1 MNALEHEFLAVYDDL
16 DPDQRFNMARTI
28 DNMRFGADALID
40 PTLLNPMVEEN
51 GRSVLQPEV
60 ARHYTDQLATMVKK
74 GFVAGPFDESPIP
87 NLRINSLFAVNQ
99 ADKYR
104 PILNLSKPKG
114 NNYNDAIVQAKMRK
128 VTMST
133 SRQFAETLTNTGR
146 GSIISK
152 LDHVSAYKL
161 VPVKKEQFYLQGF
174 SWLGKIFIEVRLI
187 FGAGSSVPNY
197 DDLHQTVS
205 DIVKII
211 SQTDRQFLHR
221 TLDDQVVVT
230 PTLAPNHHFISSYL
244 DLAKKINLPLA
255 DTSGEDKAFLY
266 RTSGTVLG
274 VYFNTEAMTWSYKEI
289 KRVTHMKI
297 LNSTLL
303 SPKVTLEQMQKVMG
317 VINTLVIMCP
327 TFRFLRAPLVAQL
340 SNSYSI
346 SPLVLSVDADMFLNL
361 WLHIFDA
368 LQHGFPLPSF
378 VRHPP
383 LIVRT
388 YITDAA
394 GKPDPT
400 SDLGFEIGAGAA
412 GYIDP
417 WNKIIY
423 VGQALWPAS
432 FLVRPDFLSKIF
444 GRKTTLLE
452 TLAMF
457 VPLWHNV
464 SDIIGSHIV
473 IKVDNIGT
481 VWAYQKGRSKEDM
494 FTSVIMTAL
503 NHVATYFCCKLY
515 VFHCPRLSSE
525 AAVFA
530 DLLTRTNKQGMDF
543 VNMKMNTIQ
552 HGWPPSLIRWL
563 LNPTIDWFLGPA
575 LVEDFKTALKGK
587 VFPFLAWMSFS
598 FPFLAG
604 L

>member
-1 MNALEHEFLAVYDDL
+1 M
-16 DPDQRFNMARTI
+16 QRTI

-40 PTLLNPMVEEN
+40 PTLLTPMVEEN

-74 GFVAGPFDESPIP
+74 GFVAGPFDKSPIP

-104 PILNLSKPKG
+104 PILNLSKPEG
-114 NNYNDAIVQAKMRK
+114 NNYNDAIIPAKMRK
-128 VTMST
+128 VKMST
-133 SRQFAETLTNTGR
+133 SRQFAETLANTGS
-146 GSIISK
+146 GSVISK

-161 VPVKKEQFYLQGF
+161 VPVKKDQFYLQRF
-174 SWLGKIFIEVRLI
+174 SLVGKIFMEVRLI

-205 DIVKII
+205 DIVKIL

-230 PTLAPNHHFISSYL
+230 PTLELNQHFISSYL

-266 RTSGTVLG
+266 RTSGNVLG
-274 VYFNTEAMTWSYKEI
+274 VYFNTERMTWSYKET
-289 KRVTHMKI
+289 KRLTHMKI
-297 LNSTLL
+297 LSSILQ
-303 SPKVTLEQMQKVMG
+303 SPMVTLEQMQKVMG

-327 TFRFLRAPLVAQL
+327 TLRFLRAPIVDQL
-340 SNSYSI
+340 SNSYSM
-346 SPLVLSVDADMFLNL
+346 SPLVLSVGAAMFLNL
-361 WLHIFDA
+361 WLHIFDD
-368 LQHGFPLPSF
+368 LQHGFPIPMF

-388 YITDAA
+388 YVTDAA

-400 SDLGFEIGAGAA
+400 SDLGFEVGAGAA

-417 WNKIIY
+417 WTKIIY
-423 VGQALWPAS
+423 VGQALWPSS
-432 FLVRPDFLSKIF
+432 FLIRPDFQSKFF

-452 TLAMF
+452 TLAML
-457 VPLWHNV
+457 VPLWHNA
-464 SDIIGSHIV
+464 SDMIGSHIV

-481 VWAYQKGRSKEDM
+481 VWAYQKGRSKEDLY
-494 FTSVIMTAL
+494 TSVIITAL

-515 VFHCPRLSSE
+515 VLHCPRLSCE

-543 VNMKMNTIQ
+543 VNKKMATIQ
-552 HGWPPSLIRWL
+552 RGWPPSLERWL
-563 LNPTIDWFLGPA
+563 LNPTIDWSLGPA
-575 LVEDFKTALKGK
+575 LVEDFKSAI
-587 VFPFLAWMSFS
+587 
-598 FPFLAG
+598 
-604 L
+604 